1 MTRARAKV
9 TVLAF
14 DFGLNNIGVAAGQ
27 AITRSAGAVTTLKA
41 RAGAP
46 DWQAVDALL
55 REWQPHVLLVGLPL
69 NMDQSM
75 SAMAQRAKQF
85 AATLRKRYRLD
96 VVMVDER
103 LTSFEARGL
112 SDDVNTQHAI
122 AAQLIAE
129 TYLNSDGLNA
139 GN

>member
-1 MTRARAKV
+1 MTRDKI

-27 AITRSAGAVTTLKA
+27 TITRSAGAITTLKA
-41 RAGAP
+41 RAGVP

-55 REWQPHVLLVGLPL
+55 SEWQPDLLLVGLPL

-75 SAMAQRAKQF
+75 STMGLRAKQF
-85 AATLRKRYRLD
+85 AAALRARYRLN
-96 VVMVDER
+96 VEMVDER

-112 SDDVNTQHAI
+112 SDDLNAQHAI
-122 AAQLIAE
+122 AARLIAE

-139 GN
+139 DS

>member
-1 MTRARAKV
+1 VTRATV

-14 DFGLNNIGVAAGQ
+14 DFGLNKIGVAAGQ

-41 RAGAP
+41 RAGIP

-55 REWQPHVLLVGLPL
+55 SEWQPDVLLVGLPL

-75 SAMAQRAKQF
+75 SAMGQRAKQF
-85 AATLRKRYRLD
+85 AAALRTRYQLD
-96 VVMVDER
+96 VEMVDER

-112 SDDVNTQHAI
+112 SADLNARHAI
-122 AAQLIAE
+122 AARLIAE
-129 TYLNSDGLNA
+129 TYLNSGGLNA
-139 GN
+139 DS